1 MAILNL
7 KSSGKRQRDEMTR
20 GAPSDILMRVCKTD
34 GEGSAAG
41 SARSGPEPS
50 LTSLPENLIP
60 LAFLWSFPCYVKV
73 PFFPASWD
81 QRSLEQFDS
90 APLTADCAQI

>member
-1 MAILNL
+1 MAILNS

-20 GAPSDILMRVCKTD
+20 GAPSDILLRVCKTA

-41 SARSGPEPS
+41 SAWSGPEPS
-50 LTSLPENLIP
+50 LTSLPEN

-81 QRSLEQFDS
+81 QRSLKQFDS
-90 APLTADCAQI
+90 APLTADWAQI